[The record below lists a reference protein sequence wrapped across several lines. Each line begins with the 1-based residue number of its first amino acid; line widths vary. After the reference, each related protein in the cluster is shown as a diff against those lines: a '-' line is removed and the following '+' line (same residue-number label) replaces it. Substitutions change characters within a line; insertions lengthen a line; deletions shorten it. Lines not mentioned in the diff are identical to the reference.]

1 MAKQVLAFEI
11 TTDSKQAEASVGS
24 FKKQLR
30 EANNELLNM
39 SAQFGETSKEAINAA
54 KKVAGLKDA
63 IGDAKALAETFNP
76 DKKFVALGGA
86 LQGAVAGFSALQ
98 GAMGLFGAEGKDV
111 EKMMLKV
118 QSAMALQQGISGI
131 FDSIDSFKLLGNEIK
146 GGVVKAFGSLKAA
159 IISTGIGLLVI
170 GIGLLVAN
178 FDKVKPAI
186 ERMIGPLKNVT
197 DFFGKII
204 DAVTDFLGV
213 TSEADRAMEALN
225 NKTNE
230 RNKTIDQ
237 QLKVLGAMGNQ
248 EGAMHKLK
256 QERAASEVE
265 MLLQKTNRT
274 QEENDKIIDLNTQR
288 TVNEIENNN
297 RIQKNREDLAKKNEE
312 ARLKEEER
320 LKKQKELEDKLRL
333 DTFIAKQKLQEADAQ
348 YLKNQEAEDIAAE
361 KKELEKKAAIKKSQE
376 ELNAELFKLNLK
388 HLQDVQ
394 ANADAEK
401 KIEQIKQE
409 AKIKATV
416 DTLNI
421 LSDVLGKESAAGK
434 AIAISSALINTYLGI
449 TAGLKLGFP
458 LAIPA
463 VLAASVTGFKAV
475 KSIIATKVPGGG
487 GGGGSVPSMGS
498 MAAPIKPEAQTTT
511 LSSQSINQIG
521 VASSRAFVLE
531 TDVTN
536 NQERI
541 QRLNRAARI
550 N

>member
-1 MAKQVLAFEI
+1 
-11 TTDSKQAEASVGS
+11 
-24 FKKQLR
+24 
-30 EANNELLNM
+30 
-39 SAQFGETSKEAINAA
+39 
-54 KKVAGLKDA
+54 
-63 IGDAKALAETFNP
+63 
-76 DKKFVALGGA
+76 
-86 LQGAVAGFSALQ
+86 
-98 GAMGLFGAEGKDV
+98 
-111 EKMMLKV
+111 
-118 QSAMALQQGISGI
+118 
-131 FDSIDSFKLLGNEIK
+131 
-146 GGVVKAFGSLKAA
+146 
-159 IISTGIGLLVI
+159 
-170 GIGLLVAN
+170 
-178 FDKVKPAI
+178 
-186 ERMIGPLKNVT
+186 
-197 DFFGKII
+197 
-204 DAVTDFLGV
+204 
-213 TSEADRAMEALN
+213 MESLN

-237 QLKVLGAMGNQ
+237 QLKILGAMGNQ

-475 KSIIATKVPGGG
+475 KSIIATKVPGSG